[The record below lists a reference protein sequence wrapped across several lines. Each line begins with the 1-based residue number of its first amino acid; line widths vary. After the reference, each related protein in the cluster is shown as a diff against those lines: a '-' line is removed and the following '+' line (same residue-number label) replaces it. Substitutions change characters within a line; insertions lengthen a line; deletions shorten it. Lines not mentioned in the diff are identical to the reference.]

1 MSLSEEE
8 RFAIEKEAIKGI
20 LQAFMM
26 LSLVGIPITLDTYSL
41 LYERV
46 EAAKK
51 ASDLIPSDMMKPEEK
66 NPLEDID
73 LSKINMEDELKNFFN
88 KDKGE

>member
-8 RFAIEKEAIKGI
+8 RFAIEKEAIKGF

-26 LSLVGIPITLDTYSL
+26 LSLVGIPITLETYVH

-46 EAAKK
+46 EAATK
-51 ASDLIPSDMMKPEEK
+51 ASDLIPSGIMNPEEKK

-73 LSKINMEDELKNFFN
+73 LSKINMEEEVKKFFN
-88 KDKGE
+88 KGE

>member
-1 MSLSEEE
+1 MSLSDEE
-8 RFAIEKEAIKGI
+8 RFAIEKEAIKGF
-20 LQAFMM
+20 LQAFML
-26 LSLVGIPITLDTYSL
+26 LSLAGVPITIETYVL

-46 EAAKK
+46 NNAKK
-51 ASDLIPSDMMKPEEK
+51 ASDLIPGDMMKPEEK